1 MSTRLEATAQERKE
15 DLAERKG
22 SPGELHSMGE
32 GVGEGVGVGG
42 GGCIKR
48 G

>member
-1 MSTRLEATAQERKE
+1 MSTRPEATAQERKE

-22 SPGELHSMGE
+22 SPGELHSFG
-32 GVGEGVGVGG
+32 GGG
-42 GGCIKR
+42 GGCCIKR

>member
-32 GVGEGVGVGG
+32 GVGGLHK
-42 GGCIKR
+42 KR
-48 G
+48 MTE

>member
-22 SPGELHSMGE
+22 SPGELHSG
-32 GVGEGVGVGG
+32 GEGVGVGG
-42 GGCIKR
+42 CIKR